1 MFAYIPYTTIC
12 ILLIMWALT
21 NGEKFSAQF
30 SLECLMRKAGQI
42 KRDAG
47 KQQNVLKRH
56 DFIVLKF
63 RKKIDQ
69 VYIFPFDVQLFP

>member
-47 KQQNVLKRH
+47 KQQNVLKTPR
-56 DFIVLKF
+56 FYCI
-63 RKKIDQ
+63 KIEKEN
-69 VYIFPFDVQLFP
+69 